1 MLCLSTA
8 KPLKIEEGTEKKK
21 KKKGGLNAYVLM
33 FLIITVLTVLTYVIP
48 AGQYDRYE
56 ENGRTIIDPTK
67 FEYIDNTPV
76 GLLDMFNAFHQGM
89 VKGAP
94 IILFVL
100 LIGGALGIM
109 QATGSID
116 ALIRFTAQKF
126 GKKKKLIIPV
136 MVLLFSLLGTL
147 IGAAEDSLVYITIV
161 APMTIALG
169 FDALTGVAIVF
180 LGMIGAGFTA
190 GITNPFTIGVAQ
202 TVAELPM
209 YSGMGLRIAIYVIF
223 YILSV
228 AFILR
233 HVNKIEK
240 NPELAE
246 YGKFNPNERITFD
259 DDFKLS
265 KRHALSLLVFLGCF
279 IALIYG
285 VISLG
290 WYISEIVGIFLL
302 GAIIMGLIGRL
313 SGNEMTDAFLK
324 GCSEMISGAMIIGI
338 ANTILVVLTSG
349 NLLDMILHVTSNLLN
364 GLSPSVTAVGMA
376 VVNFF
381 IHFLV
386 PSGSGHASLVMPIM
400 APLADLVGVSRQT
413 AAFATV
419 MGGGVSSLI
428 IPTGGLL
435 LAALGMMGI
444 PYSKWAKW
452 VFPYVAIQIVIVVI
466 FLFIAQAINYG
477 PF

>member
-1 MLCLSTA
+1 
-8 KPLKIEEGTEKKK
+8 
-21 KKKGGLNAYVLM
+21 
-33 FLIITVLTVLTYVIP
+33 
-48 AGQYDRYE
+48 
-56 ENGRTIIDPTK
+56 
-67 FEYIDNTPV
+67 
-76 GLLDMFNAFHQGM
+76 
-89 VKGAP
+89 
-94 IILFVL
+94 
-100 LIGGALGIM
+100 
-109 QATGSID
+109 
-116 ALIRFTAQKF
+116 
-126 GKKKKLIIPV
+126 

-259 DDFKLS
+259 DNFKLS

-349 NLLDMILHVTSNLLN
+349 NLLDTILHITSNLLN

-400 APLADLVGVSRQT
+400 APLADLVGVTRQT

-466 FLFIAQAINYG
+466 FLIIAQAINYG

>member
-1 MLCLSTA
+1 MSMANQA
-8 KPLKIEEGTEKKK
+8 KVNESADKAP
-21 KKKGGLNAYVLM
+21 KKKGGGISAYVLM
-33 FLIITVLTVLTYVIP
+33 FFIIAAITVLTYIIP
-48 AGQYDRYE
+48 AGEYARYE
-56 ENGRTIIDPTK
+56 ENGRTMIDPAK
-67 FEYIDNTPV
+67 FEYVAKTPV
-76 GLLDMFNAFHQGM
+76 GLLEMFNSFHQGM
-89 VKGAP
+89 VNAAP

-126 GKKKKLIIPV
+126 GARKKLIIPV
-136 MVLLFSLLGTL
+136 MVLIFSLLGTL
-147 IGAAEDSLVYITIV
+147 IGAAEDTLVYITIV
-161 APMTIALG
+161 VPMAIALG
-169 FDALTGVAIVF
+169 FDALTGLAIVV
-180 LGMIGAGFTA
+180 LGMLGAGFTS

-202 TVAELPM
+202 SVAELPM
-209 YSGMGLRIAIYVIF
+209 YSGIGLRIVIYVIF

-228 AFILR
+228 AFIMR
-233 HVNKIEK
+233 HVNRIEK

-246 YGKFNPNERITFD
+246 YGRFNPDESVKFD
-259 DDFKLS
+259 TNYKIS
-265 KRHALSLLVFLGCF
+265 KRHAISLLVFLACF

-290 WYISEIVGIFLL
+290 WYIGEIVGIFLL
-302 GAIIMGLIGRL
+302 GAIIMGIIGKL
-313 SGNEMTDAFLK
+313 SGNDMTDAFIK
-324 GCSEMISGAMIIGI
+324 GCAEMVPGAMIIGV
-338 ANTILVVLTSG
+338 ASTILVVLTAG
-349 NLLDMILHVTSNLLN
+349 GLLDTILHVTSGLLD
-364 GLSPSVTAVGMA
+364 GLPPSITAVGMG

-381 IHFLV
+381 IHFIV

-400 APLADLVGVSRQT
+400 APLADLVGVTRQT

-419 MGGGVSSLI
+419 MGAGVSNLI

-444 PYSKWAKW
+444 PYSKWVKW
-452 VFPYVAIQIVIVVI
+452 VLPYVAIQVVIVLI
-466 FLFIAQAINYG
+466 FLIIAQAISYG

>member
-1 MLCLSTA
+1 MSMA
-8 KPLKIEEGTEKKK
+8 KPLKNAGNEETKPKKK
-21 KKKGGLNAYVLM
+21 SGISAYVLM
-33 FLIITVLTVLTYVIP
+33 FIIIAAITVLTYVVP
-48 AGQYDRYE
+48 AGKYARFE
-56 ENGRTIIDPTK
+56 ENGRTLIDPSK
-67 FEYIDNTPV
+67 FEFVDRTPV
-76 GLLDMFNAFHQGM
+76 GLLEMFNSFHQGM
-89 VKGAP
+89 VNAAP

-126 GKKKKLIIPV
+126 GARKKLIIPV
-136 MVLLFSLLGTL
+136 MVLIFSLLGTL
-147 IGAAEDSLVYITIV
+147 IGAAEDTLVYITIV
-161 APMTIALG
+161 VPMAIALG
-169 FDALTGVAIVF
+169 FDALTGLAIVL
-180 LGMIGAGFTA
+180 LGMLGAGFTS

-209 YSGMGLRIAIYVIF
+209 YSGIGLRIAIYVIF
-223 YILSV
+223 YILTV
-228 AFILR
+228 LFILR

-246 YGKFNPNERITFD
+246 YGRFNPNESITFD
-259 DDFKLS
+259 TNYKIS
-265 KRHALSLLVFLGCF
+265 KRHAISLFVFLGCF

-290 WYISEIVGIFLL
+290 WYIGEIVGIFLL
-302 GAIIMGLIGRL
+302 GAIIMALIGKL
-313 SGNEMTDAFLK
+313 SGNDMTDAFLK
-324 GCSEMISGAMIIGI
+324 GCAEMVPGAMIIGV
-338 ANTILVVLTSG
+338 ASTILVVLTAG
-349 NLLDMILHVTSNLLN
+349 GLLDTILYVTSGLLE
-364 GLSPSVTAVGMA
+364 GLPPSVTAVGMGA
-376 VVNFF
+376 ANFF
-381 IHFLV
+381 IHFIV

-400 APLADLVGVSRQT
+400 APLADLVGVTRQT

-419 MGGGVSSLI
+419 MGGGVSNLI

-444 PYSKWAKW
+444 PYSKWVKW
-452 VFPYVAIQIVIVVI
+452 VLPYVLIQVAVVLI
-466 FLFIAQAINYG
+466 FLVIAQAIQYG

>member
-1 MLCLSTA
+1 MSTA
-8 KPLKIEEGTEKKK
+8 KPLTEAENTGKKN

-33 FLIITVLTVLTYVIP
+33 FLIIATISLLTYVVP
-48 AGQYDRYE
+48 AGQYERYE
-56 ENGRTIIDPTK
+56 ENGRTMIDPNK
-67 FEYIDNTPV
+67 FEFIDKTPV

-89 VKGAP
+89 VNASP

-100 LIGGALGIM
+100 LFGGALGIM

-116 ALIRFTAQKF
+116 ALIQFTVQKF
-126 GKKKKLIIPV
+126 GAKKKLIIPV
-136 MVLLFSLLGTL
+136 MVFIFSLLGTL
-147 IGAAEDSLVYITIV
+147 IGAAEDSLIYITII
-161 APMTIALG
+161 APMAIALG
-169 FDALTGVAIVF
+169 FDALTGFAIVI
-180 LGMIGAGFTA
+180 LGMLGAGFTA
-190 GITNPFTIGVAQ
+190 GVTNPFTIGVAQ
-202 TVAELPM
+202 TVAELPI
-209 YSGMGLRIAIYVIF
+209 YSGIGLRIAIYIVF
-223 YILSV
+223 YVLSV
-228 AFILR
+228 IYILR

-246 YGKFNPNERITFD
+246 YGRFNKNESIQFNEDFRI
-259 DDFKLS
+259 S
-265 KRHALSLLVFLGCF
+265 KSHAISLFVFLGCF

-290 WYISEIVGIFLL
+290 WYISEIAGIFLL
-302 GAIIMGLIGRL
+302 GAIIMGLIGKL
-313 SGNEMTDAFLK
+313 SGSDMTDAFLK
-324 GCSEMISGAMIIGI
+324 GCSEMISGAMIIGV
-338 ANTILVVLTSG
+338 ASTILVVLTSG
-349 NLLDMILHVTSNLLN
+349 NLLDTILYVTSGLLE
-364 GLSPSVTAVGMA
+364 GLPPSITAIGMA

-400 APLADLVGVSRQT
+400 APLADLVGVTRQT
-413 AAFATV
+413 TAFATV

-444 PYSKWAKW
+444 PYSKWVKW
-452 VFPYVAIQIVIVVI
+452 VFPYVLIQVVIVVI
-466 FLFIAQAINYG
+466 FLLIAQAINYG

>member
-1 MLCLSTA
+1 MSTA
-8 KPLKIEEGTEKKK
+8 KPLMIEESTKKK
-21 KKKGGLNAYVLM
+21 NKKKGGLSAYVLM
-33 FLIITVLTVLTYVIP
+33 FLIIAAITLLTYVIP
-48 AGQYDRYE
+48 AGQYERHE

-67 FEYIDNTPV
+67 FEFVEKTPV
-76 GLLDMFNAFHQGM
+76 GLLDMFNSFHQGM
-89 VKGAP
+89 VNGAP

-100 LIGGALGIM
+100 LFGGALGIM

-116 ALIRFTAQKF
+116 ALIRFTVQKF
-126 GKKKKLIIPV
+126 GARKKLIIPV

-147 IGAAEDSLVYITIV
+147 IGSAEDSLVYIAIIV
-161 APMTIALG
+161 PMTIALG
-169 FDALTGVAIVF
+169 FDALTGIAIVF
-180 LGMIGAGFTA
+180 LGMLGAGFTA

-209 YSGMGLRIAIYVIF
+209 YSGIGLRIAIYVVF

-228 AFILR
+228 VYILR

-246 YGKFNPNERITFD
+246 YGKFKRNESIKFENNY
-259 DDFKLS
+259 KLS
-265 KRHALSLLVFLGCF
+265 KSHAISLLVFLGCF

-285 VISLG
+285 VISLE
-290 WYISEIVGIFLL
+290 WYISEIVGVFLL
-302 GAIIMGLIGRL
+302 GGIIMGLIGKL

-324 GCSEMISGAMIIGI
+324 GCSEMIPGAMIIGV
-338 ANTILVVLTSG
+338 ANTILVVLKSG
-349 NLLDMILHVTSNLLN
+349 QLLDTILHTASGLLD
-364 GLSPSVTAVGMA
+364 GLPPSVTAVGIA

-400 APLADLVGVSRQT
+400 SPLADLVGVTRQT
-413 AAFATV
+413 AVFATV
-419 MGGGVSSLI
+419 MGGGVSNLI

-452 VFPYVAIQIVIVVI
+452 VWPYVLIQVVVVVI
-466 FLFIAQAINYG
+466 FLVIAQAINYG